1 MNEKTVPQLR
11 SLLRKRGLS
20 VSGSKSTLIS
30 RLGSEGNRRKEGAA
44 AAVVPDAPMDAMM
57 SVKRQHIQKQQRE
70 ILERDVTPRR
80 NDRIKGKMILSW
92 NVNGLRAVLRR
103 KDGLMAIETLIKREC
118 PEILCL
124 QETKLNPENE
134 ADAEVSLSTVLP
146 GYKAFWSSS
155 TAKKVRSLYK
165 LFHHFFWDVTD
176 IKAKGIQWGGNA
188 HLTGASTERGQSIS
202 RDWLSSRRS

>member
-30 RLGSEGNRRKEGAA
+30 RLGSEINRRREGKGAA
-44 AAVVPDAPMDAMM
+44 AVAAAADAPVDATK
-57 SVKRQHIQKQQRE
+57 SVKRLHIQKQQRE
-70 ILERDVTPRR
+70 MIERNVTPRR
-80 NDRIKGKMILSW
+80 NDGIRGKMILSW
-92 NVNGLRAVLRR
+92 NVNGLRALLRR
-103 KDGLMAIETLIKREC
+103 KDGLMAVEAVIKREC

-134 ADAEVSLSTVLP
+134 ADAEVSLATVLP

-155 TAKKVRSLYK
+155 TAKKVRSLCK
-165 LFHHFFWDVTD
+165 HFHHFFL
-176 IKAKGIQWGGNA
+176 GGY
-188 HLTGASTERGQSIS
+188 
-202 RDWLSSRRS
+202 